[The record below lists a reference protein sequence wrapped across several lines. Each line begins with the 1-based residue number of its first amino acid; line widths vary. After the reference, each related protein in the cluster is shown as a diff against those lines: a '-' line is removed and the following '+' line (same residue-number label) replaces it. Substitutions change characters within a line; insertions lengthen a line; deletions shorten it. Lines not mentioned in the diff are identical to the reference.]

1 MSENI
6 VTWGEP
12 PASGQ
17 RGRSALSPLRL
28 QQFEALKSRPGQ
40 WAIVD
45 NGPNQGPMV
54 SVTSVFKRR
63 GFEAITR
70 KNEAGSTDVW
80 ARWTGESKEN

>member
-1 MSENI
+1 MTENV

-12 PASGQ
+12 PASK
-17 RGRSALSPLRL
+17 RGSRTLSPLRL

-54 SVTSVFKRR
+54 SVASVFKRR

-70 KNEAGSTDVW
+70 KNDAGSTDVW
-80 ARWTGESKEN
+80 ARWNNDNEEN

>member
-1 MSENI
+1 MEENI

-12 PASGQ
+12 PASKK
-17 RGRSALSPLRL
+17 GRRALSPLRR

-45 NGPNQGPMV
+45 NGPNQGPMA
-54 SVTSVFKRR
+54 SVASVFKRR

-70 KNEAGSTDVW
+70 KNDAGTTDVW
-80 ARWTGESKEN
+80 ARWNNDDEEN

>member
-17 RGRSALSPLRL
+17 RGRKALSPLRL

-80 ARWTGESKEN
+80 ARWNNDSEEN

>member
-1 MSENI
+1 MAESI

-12 PASGQ
+12 PASGK
-17 RGRSALSPLRL
+17 RGRHALSPLRL

-45 NGPNQGPMV
+45 SGPNQGPMA
-54 SVTSVFKRR
+54 SVASVFKRR

-70 KNEAGSTDVW
+70 KNDAGTTDVW
-80 ARWTGESKEN
+80 ARWNNDDEEN

>member
-17 RGRSALSPLRL
+17 RGRKALSPLRL

-80 ARWTGESKEN
+80 ARWNNDNEEN